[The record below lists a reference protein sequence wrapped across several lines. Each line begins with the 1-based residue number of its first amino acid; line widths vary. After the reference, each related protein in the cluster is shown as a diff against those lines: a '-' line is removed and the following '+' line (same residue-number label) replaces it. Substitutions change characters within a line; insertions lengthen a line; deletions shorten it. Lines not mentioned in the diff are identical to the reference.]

1 MTRRV
6 VEKISYGLILL
17 VVGLVGPQSA
27 TGDDLADAIKQTEST
42 SRRLIDVQK
51 KDRWR
56 DELKSALDYDQLS
69 AVLSKGKA
77 ARKSEI
83 IAIRDHYISALPGL
97 SKKHKLLAEQ
107 TRQGL
112 ESWVQALP
120 SLNLQQIL
128 TKLKSNPPK
137 YVALTSQQVSAH
149 RQALDTAVGKL
160 TSYLKTKGGDFDWN
174 SQIHWDGLLAE
185 LAKTDPN
192 LEILD
197 RSLKGF
203 FGPDVEGLE
212 QSEFIQLRTTLRAY
226 MNAIYFTNNTKSEQM
241 FEVQVTRLVESL
253 TNYLETPDNENAW
266 KIGRVIGWLER
277 AEQVAN
283 LRNEV
288 RYHFFQP
295 NIFLHI
301 SQHLISSGEKRIV
314 DQTQNISQVVKG
326 VPVKGVA
333 TMKGQVSF
341 ALAENSQRATI
352 NVMMDGTILSKNV
365 AEKSGVTVNT
375 NGTTTVHA
383 EKRISFDK
391 NGFTNSPATAKATT
405 KLELGSIDAPSSAY
419 ESIAKTKFIK
429 GRSDNEEAAS
439 QLSVDSVTKE
449 MDANVLE
456 MLSDIID
463 GYKTKIRDPLL
474 RRGGFPEQ
482 FNTSSTKELVN
493 LQLLQTGRY
502 QLAASSEPPALNKK
516 TDVSLRLHESFVRNF
531 TEVVLG
537 GVELTDEKLVEHM
550 TRFGAEIPDELKTGS
565 GKKSWA
571 ITFSSTQPISVGFRN
586 QQIVIAIQGQQFRDG
601 KRLIKEPI
609 RIAATYN
616 VEKTETGMRL
626 QRDGDVAV
634 DFLARK
640 TLTAI
645 QVATKT
651 VMSKKFNALFKDDIV
666 GQGGIKLPGQWENAG
681 NLILQQL
688 GANNGWLMLSY
699 NLGKPSE

>member
-1 MTRRV
+1 MPRRV
-6 VEKISYGLILL
+6 SESIVYGLLL
-17 VVGLVGPQSA
+17 LLVGLVGPQSA
-27 TGDDLADAIKQTEST
+27 TGDDLADAIQKTEST

-51 KDRWR
+51 KDRGK
-56 DELKSALDYDQLS
+56 DEIKSALNYDQLS

-97 SKKHKLLAEQ
+97 TKKYRLLAEQ

-137 YVALTSQQVSAH
+137 YIALTSQQVATH
-149 RQALDTAVGKL
+149 RQALDAAVAKL
-160 TSYLKTKGGDFDWN
+160 TSYLKTKGGDYDWN
-174 SQIHWDGLLAE
+174 SQIHWDSLLSE

-192 LEILD
+192 LGTLD

-212 QSEFIQLRTTLRAY
+212 QSEFIQVRTTLRAY
-226 MNAIYFTNNTKSEQM
+226 MNAIYFTNNTKSEEM

-253 TNYLETPDNENAW
+253 TTYLEAPNNENAW
-266 KIGRVIGWLER
+266 KIGRVIGWFER
-277 AEQVAN
+277 AEQVAD

-295 NIFLHI
+295 NVFLQV
-301 SQHLISSGEKRIV
+301 SQKLISAGEKRIV
-314 DQTQNISQVVKG
+314 DQTQNVSQVVKG
-326 VPVKGVA
+326 VPIKGVA
-333 TMKGQVSF
+333 TLKGQVSY

-352 NVMMDGTILSKNV
+352 NVMLDGTILSKNV
-365 AEKSGVTVNT
+365 AKKSGVTVNT
-375 NGTTTVHA
+375 NGTTTIHA

-391 NGFTNSPATAKATT
+391 NGFTTSPATAKAAT
-405 KLELGSIDAPSSAY
+405 KLELGSIDGPSSTH
-419 ESIAKTKFIK
+419 ESIAKTKFVK
-429 GRSDNEEAAS
+429 GRSVNEEAAS
-439 QLSVDSVTKE
+439 QLSVDSITKE

-456 MLSDIID
+456 LLGDVID

-482 FNTSSTKELVN
+482 FSTSSTKGFVN

-502 QLAASSEPPALNKK
+502 QLAASSEPPALNKS
-516 TDVSLRLHESFVRNF
+516 TDVSLILHESLVRNF

-537 GVELTDEKLVEHM
+537 GVELTDEKLVEHL
-550 TRFGAEIPDELKTGS
+550 TRFGAEIPDELKIGP

-571 ITFSSTQPISVGFRN
+571 ITFSNTQPISVGFRN
-586 QQIVIAIQGQQFRDG
+586 NQIVIAIQGQQFRDG
-601 KRLIKEPI
+601 MRLIKEPI

-640 TLTAI
+640 TLTVI

-688 GANNGWLMLSY
+688 VANNGWLMLSY
-699 NLGKPSE
+699 NLDKPSK

>member
-6 VEKISYGLILL
+6 SEKIAYGLLL
-17 VVGLVGPQSA
+17 VLVGLIGPQSA
-27 TGDDLADAIKQTEST
+27 TGDDLTDAIKKTEST
-42 SRRLIDVQK
+42 SRQLIDVQK
-51 KDRWR
+51 KDRWK
-56 DELKSALDYDQLS
+56 DEIKSALNYDQLS
-69 AVLSKGKA
+69 AVLSKGKS

-83 IAIRDHYISALPGL
+83 IAIRDHYIGALPGL
-97 SKKHKLLAEQ
+97 TKKYRLLAEQ

-128 TKLKSNPPK
+128 TKLKSHPPK
-137 YVALTSQQVSAH
+137 YVALTPQQVSTH
-149 RQALDTAVGKL
+149 RQALDAAVAKL
-160 TSYLKTKGGDFDWN
+160 TSYLNTKGGDYDWN
-174 SQIHWDGLLAE
+174 SQIHWDSLLAE
-185 LAKTDPN
+185 LAKTDPK
-192 LEILD
+192 LGVLD

-203 FGPDVEGLE
+203 FGPDVAGLE

-226 MNAIYFTNNTKSEQM
+226 MNAIYFTKNTKSEEM

-253 TNYLETPDNENAW
+253 TIYLETPNNENAW
-266 KIGRVIGWLER
+266 KIGRVIGWFER
-277 AEQVAN
+277 AEQVAG

-295 NIFLHI
+295 NIFLHV

-314 DQTQNISQVVKG
+314 DQTQDVSQIVKG

-333 TMKGQVSF
+333 TLKGQVSY

-352 NVMMDGTILSKNV
+352 NVLLDGTILSKNV
-365 AEKSGVTVNT
+365 AQKSGVTVNT

-391 NGFTNSPATAKATT
+391 NGFTTSPSTGKATT
-405 KLELGSIDAPSSAY
+405 KLELGSIDAPSSTY

-429 GRSDNEEAAS
+429 GRSGNEEAAS
-439 QLSVDSVTKE
+439 QLSVDSVTKQ
-449 MDANVLE
+449 MNANVLE
-456 MLSDIID
+456 LLGDVID
-463 GYKTKIRDPLL
+463 GYKIKIRDPLL

-482 FNTSSTKELVN
+482 FNTSSTKEFVN

-502 QLAASSEPPALNKK
+502 QLAASSEPPVLNKN
-516 TDVSLRLHESFVRNF
+516 TDVSLRLHESFIRNF

-550 TRFGAEIPDELKTGS
+550 DRFGAEIPDELKTGP

-571 ITFSSTQPISVGFRN
+571 ITFSNTQPISVGFRN
-586 QQIVIAIQGQQFRDG
+586 SQIVIAIQGQQFRDG
-601 KRLIKEPI
+601 LRLIKEPI

-634 DFLARK
+634 DFLARE
-640 TLTAI
+640 TLTLI

-688 GANNGWLMLSY
+688 VADNGWLMLSC

>member
-1 MTRRV
+1 MSRRV
-6 VEKISYGLILL
+6 SGKIVYGLLL
-17 VVGLVGPQSA
+17 LLVGLVGPQSV
-27 TGDDLADAIKQTEST
+27 TGDDLADAIQKTKST
-42 SRRLIDVQK
+42 SQRLIDAQK
-51 KDRWR
+51 KDRWK
-56 DELKSALDYDQLS
+56 DEIKSALNYDQLS
-69 AVLSKGKA
+69 AVLSKGKT

-83 IAIRDHYISALPGL
+83 IAIRDHYISTLPGL
-97 SKKHKLLAEQ
+97 TKKYRLLAEQ

-112 ESWVQALP
+112 ESWVQAVP

-137 YVALTSQQVSAH
+137 YVALTSQQVSTH
-149 RQALDTAVGKL
+149 RQALDAAVAKL
-160 TSYLKTKGGDFDWN
+160 TSYLNTKGGDYDWN
-174 SQIHWDGLLAE
+174 SQIRWDSLLAE

-192 LEILD
+192 LGTLD

-226 MNAIYFTNNTKSEQM
+226 MNAIYFTKNTKSEQM
-241 FEVQVTRLVESL
+241 FEVQVTRLVENL
-253 TNYLETPDNENAW
+253 TIYLETPSNENAW
-266 KIGRVIGWLER
+266 KIGRVIGWFER
-277 AEQVAN
+277 AEQVAD

-295 NIFLHI
+295 NIFLHV

-314 DQTQNISQVVKG
+314 DQTQDVSQVVKG

-333 TMKGQVSF
+333 TLKGQVSY

-352 NVMMDGTILSKNV
+352 NVMLDGTILSKNV

-383 EKRISFDK
+383 EKRVSFDK
-391 NGFTNSPATAKATT
+391 NGFTTSPATGKATT

-429 GRSDNEEAAS
+429 GRSSNEEAAS
-439 QLSVDSVTKE
+439 QLSVDSVNKE

-456 MLSDIID
+456 LLGDVID

-482 FNTSSTKELVN
+482 FTTSSTKGLVN

-502 QLAASSEPPALNKK
+502 QLAASSEPPALNKS

-550 TRFGAEIPDELKTGS
+550 TRFGAEIPDELKIGP

-571 ITFSSTQPISVGFRN
+571 ITFSNTQPISVGFRN
-586 QQIVIAIQGQQFRDG
+586 NQIVIAIQGQQFRDG
-601 KRLIKEPI
+601 MRLIKEPI

-640 TLTAI
+640 TLTVI

-688 GANNGWLMLSY
+688 VADNGWLMLSY

>member
-6 VEKISYGLILL
+6 SEKLTYVLL
-17 VVGLVGPQSA
+17 LLLVGLVGPQSA
-27 TGDDLADAIKQTEST
+27 TGDELTDAIKQTEAT
-42 SRRLIDVQK
+42 SRRLIDGQK
-51 KDRWR
+51 KDSWR
-56 DELKSALDYDQLS
+56 DKLKSALNYDQLN
-69 AVLSKGKA
+69 AVLNKGKA

-83 IAIRDHYISALPGL
+83 IAIRDHYISALPEL
-97 SKKHKLLAEQ
+97 IKKHRLLAEQ

-112 ESWVQALP
+112 ESWIQALP
-120 SLNLQQIL
+120 SLDLQQIL
-128 TKLKSNPPK
+128 AKLKSNPPK
-137 YVALTSQQVSAH
+137 YVALTSQQISTH
-149 RQALDTAVGKL
+149 RQALDTAVKKL
-160 TSYLKTKGGDFDWN
+160 TSYLDTKGGDFDWN
-174 SQIHWDGLLAE
+174 SQIYWDGLLLE
-185 LAKTDPN
+185 LGKTDPS
-192 LEILD
+192 LAILD

-212 QSEFIQLRTTLRAY
+212 QSEFIELRTILRAY
-226 MNAIYFTNNTKSEQM
+226 MNAIYFTKNTKSEQM
-241 FEVQVTRLVESL
+241 FEVQVGRLVESL
-253 TNYLETPDNENAW
+253 TSYLQTPNNENAW
-266 KIGRVIGWLER
+266 KVGRVIGWLER
-277 AEQVAN
+277 AEQAAD
-283 LRNEV
+283 LCNEV
-288 RYHFFQP
+288 RYHFYQP
-295 NIFLHI
+295 NIFMHV
-301 SQHLISSGEKRIV
+301 SQHLISAGEKRIV
-314 DQTQNISQVVKG
+314 DQTQDVEQVVKG

-333 TMKGQVSF
+333 NLKGQVSF
-341 ALAENSQRATI
+341 ALAANSQAATI

-365 AEKSGVTVNT
+365 AEKSGVTVKT

-391 NGFTNSPATAKATT
+391 NGFTDSPATAQATT
-405 KLELGSIDAPSSAY
+405 KLELSSIEGPSSTY

-429 GRSDNEEAAS
+429 GRSDNEAAAS
-439 QLSVDSVTKE
+439 QLSVDSVTNE

-456 MLSDIID
+456 MLGDVID

-482 FNTSSTKELVN
+482 FNTSSTQKSLN

-502 QLAASSEPPALNKK
+502 QLAASSEPPALNKN

-550 TRFGAEIPDELKTGS
+550 TRFGAEIPDELKTGP

-571 ITFSSTQPISVGFRN
+571 ITFSNTQPISVGFRN
-586 QQIVIAIQGQQFRDG
+586 NQIVIAIQGQQFLDG
-601 KRLIKEPI
+601 KRLITEPI

-634 DFLARK
+634 DFLARE
-640 TLTAI
+640 TLTVL

-688 GANNGWLMLSY
+688 VADNGWLMLSY